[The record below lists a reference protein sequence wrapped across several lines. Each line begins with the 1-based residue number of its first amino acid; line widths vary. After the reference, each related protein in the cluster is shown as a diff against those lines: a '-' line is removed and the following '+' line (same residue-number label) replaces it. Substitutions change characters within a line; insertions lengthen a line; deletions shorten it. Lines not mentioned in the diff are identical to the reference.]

1 MGGKISDLRAK
12 LLAAS
17 GIDFRSKETAE
28 KEEAD
33 QNELSANVMNELSQI
48 LVEFS
53 KLLVDDKEV
62 LNPKIFGILEGFKM
76 IRDAHSRILV
86 RSNNEFTR
94 DLVVELLD
102 ALDNMEK
109 VFRNYE
115 NENDQEIID
124 LLAGFKKVAYKL
136 NKTLES
142 GGVTRIPSIGLKFN
156 PAVHHAVAQIKND
169 EVDDQ
174 TVLEESSAGYTFNG
188 LVVKPAVV
196 IVSQKVEKKGR
207 FRLWKR

>member
-28 KEEAD
+28 KEAAD
-33 QNELSANVMNELSQI
+33 QKELSANLMNELSQN

-53 KLLVDDKEV
+53 ELLVGGDDE
-62 LNPKIFGILEGFKM
+62 LNPKIFNIIEGFRM
-76 IRDAHSRILV
+76 IGDAHSRILV
-86 RSNNEFTR
+86 RSNHQFTR

-109 VFRNYE
+109 VFKNYKNEE
-115 NENDQEIID
+115 NQEIIN
-124 LLAGFKKVAYKL
+124 LLDGFKIVARKIS
-136 NKTLES
+136 KTLES
-142 GGVTRIPSIGLKFN
+142 GGVTKIQSLGLKFN
-156 PAVHHAVAQIKND
+156 PAVHHAVAQLKND

-174 TVLEESSAGYTFNG
+174 TVIEEVSAGYTLNG
-188 LVVKPAVV
+188 IVVKPAVV

-207 FRLWKR
+207 FRLWKK